1 MQKHM
6 ITLEG
11 YRDLVDRVNYYKNT
25 RLAEAL
31 KDVSEGMEDHD
42 FREDSRVMIA
52 LEERNRI
59 QEKLGELQ
67 SLLKSAT
74 IVDCLESD
82 DQVSFGMYVHIKNL
96 DSDEEKVFRLVGK
109 TESKPK
115 QGNISYLSP
124 FGQAMLGKSI
134 DDDFEVVSPKGESY
148 WEIIKISPQAI
159 SI

>member
-1 MQKHM
+1 M

-11 YRDLVDRVNYYKNT
+11 YRELTDRVNYYKNT
-25 RLAEAL
+25 RLAEVL

-52 LEERNRI
+52 LAERNRI
-59 QEKLGELQ
+59 QEKLSELQ
-67 SLLKSAT
+67 GLLKSAS

-115 QGNISYLSP
+115 QGKISYLSP
-124 FGQAMLGKSI
+124 FGQAMLGKQE

-148 WEIIKISPQAI
+148 WEIIKISPKAI
-159 SI
+159 AI

>member
-1 MQKHM
+1 M

-11 YRDLVDRVNYYKNT
+11 YRELVDRVNYYQNT

-67 SLLKSAT
+67 SLLKSAS
-74 IVDCLESD
+74 IVDRVDGDE
-82 DQVSFGMYVHIKNL
+82 QVSFGAYVHIKNL
-96 DSDEEKVFRLVGK
+96 DTDEEKVFRLVGK
-109 TESKPK
+109 TESKPG
-115 QGNISYLSP
+115 QGQISYLSP
-124 FGQAMLGKSI
+124 FGQAMLGKRE

-148 WEIIKISPQAI
+148 WEVIRISTQEI
-159 SI
+159 TI